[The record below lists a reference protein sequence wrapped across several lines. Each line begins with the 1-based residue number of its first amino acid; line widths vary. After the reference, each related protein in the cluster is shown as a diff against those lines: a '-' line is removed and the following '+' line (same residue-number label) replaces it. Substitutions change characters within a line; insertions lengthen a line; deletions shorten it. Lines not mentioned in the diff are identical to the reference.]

1 MADDQEDHTGHV
13 TKLTR
18 PTFEGVPTSVA
29 ESFLRGL
36 DDVIA
41 GRTIAV
47 AAALAEGRRRIAE
60 YRARRNSEAS
70 DDPLSQQRE

>member
-1 MADDQEDHTGHV
+1 MADDPEDHTGQV
-13 TKLTR
+13 TDLTR
-18 PTFEGVPTSVA
+18 PTLEGVPDSVA

-41 GRTIAV
+41 GRTIVV

-70 DDPLSQQRE
+70 DAPLSQQRE